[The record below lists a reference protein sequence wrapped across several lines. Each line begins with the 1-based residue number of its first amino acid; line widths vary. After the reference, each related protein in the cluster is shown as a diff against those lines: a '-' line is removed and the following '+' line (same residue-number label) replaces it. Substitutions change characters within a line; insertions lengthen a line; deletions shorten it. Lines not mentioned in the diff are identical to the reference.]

1 MQKLEIERS
10 SESWSRLDEKQK
22 VQLRSVV
29 EQVRALAE
37 SGRKPARRALRLQ
50 RYTLLSLPLVPLRS
64 YSQEFAHLSGAP
76 CAGHSPTLMR
86 GFSATGVL
94 MKRLFSVLLLVTLL
108 VGLSSFSF
116 ADEGMWLFNAF
127 PKDKVQAKYG
137 FAPDQAWLDHVRLSS
152 ARAPNGSSSFVSAD
166 GLIFTNH
173 HIAQDCIHDIST
185 SGKDYMKL
193 GFYAAT
199 HADEAKCPGMEFL
212 VLQEME
218 DVTAKVNSAVKP
230 GMSTA
235 DAGKAQ
241 REEIASL
248 EKQCSSGDIR
258 CDVVTLYSGA
268 MYNLYK
274 YKKYDDIRLVF
285 APEFDIAF
293 FGGDPDNFEY
303 PRYDLDISFFRA
315 YENGQPAKTQNY
327 LKWSPNGANDGELV
341 FVCGHPG
348 RTSRL
353 LTMDQL
359 AFLRDYQYPLQLNSY
374 TRRIAVLQKF
384 GAESDEKAREAQSDM
399 FGLQNSF
406 KAVTGY
412 EDGLKDKELM
422 AKKAT
427 DEQSLKQFVD
437 SSPQRKQEFDDPWDA
452 IAKAVDVQKQIYK
465 PLLYLDNLGGFRG
478 DLARYARFI
487 VRAADQRQKPNNQR
501 MHDYQDSQLPTLE
514 QRLFSTAP
522 IYKPLEQVELSE
534 SLAEMRDALGAGNPD
549 VQKALAGK
557 TPEERAKEVID
568 GTKLDD
574 VAFRKQLYEGGAA
587 AVTASDDPLI
597 SMMREIE
604 PDADAIHKRDDDEV
618 QAVLRQKG
626 ANIGKAL
633 FAQKGLSVPPDATF
647 TLRLS
652 YGAVSGYTLNG
663 KKVPWFTT
671 MGGAFQHAAEHGD
684 KPPYQLPESW
694 VKYKSAINLNTKYDT
709 VSTPDI
715 IGGNSG
721 SPVINKAGEVVG
733 IIFDGNIESLAWNF
747 EYSDKV
753 ARAVEVDTRAITE
766 SLRNIY
772 HADALVDELM
782 PGTIKPNPTRK
793 IQRPTERPPQ

>member
-1 MQKLEIERS
+1 M
-10 SESWSRLDEKQK
+10 
-22 VQLRSVV
+22 
-29 EQVRALAE
+29 
-37 SGRKPARRALRLQ
+37 
-50 RYTLLSLPLVPLRS
+50 
-64 YSQEFAHLSGAP
+64 
-76 CAGHSPTLMR
+76 
-86 GFSATGVL
+86 
-94 MKRLFSVLLLVTLL
+94 MKRVALLFCLFTLCL
-108 VGLSSFSF
+108 GNFSY

-152 ARAPNGSSSFVSAD
+152 ARAPNGSSSFVSPD

-173 HIAQDCIHDIST
+173 HIAQECIHDLST
-185 SGKDYMKL
+185 SGKDYMKS

-199 HADEAKCPGMEFL
+199 RAEEAKCPGMEFL
-212 VLQEME
+212 VLESIE
-218 DVTAKVNSAVKP
+218 DITAKVNGAAKP

-241 REEIASL
+241 REEMGSL
-248 EKQCSSGDIR
+248 EKACSGNGMR
-258 CDVVTLYSGA
+258 CDAVTLYSGA

-285 APEFDIAF
+285 APEFAMAF

-315 YENGQPAKTQNY
+315 YENGEPAKIHDY
-327 LKWSPNGANDGELV
+327 LKWSPAGANQGDLV
-341 FVCGHPG
+341 FVSGHPG

-359 AFLRDYQYPLQLNSY
+359 GFLRDYQYPLQLESY
-374 TRRIAVLQKF
+374 SRRIDALQKF
-384 GAESDEKAREAQSDM
+384 SAQSPENEREAQSDF

-412 EDGLKDKELM
+412 EAGLKDKYLM
-422 AKKAT
+422 TQKAA
-427 DEQSLKQFVD
+427 DEKSLQEFVSAD
-437 SSPQRKQEFDDPWDA
+437 AQRKQEFGDPWVQ
-452 IAKAVDVQKQIYK
+452 ISKAVDIQKQIYK

-478 DLARYARFI
+478 DLAHYARDI
-487 VRAADQRQKPNNQR
+487 VRAAAEKQLPSNQR
-501 MHDYQDSQLPTLE
+501 IRGYQDSQLPTLE

-534 SLAEMRDALGAGNPD
+534 SLAEMQQVLGASNAD

-557 TPEERAKEVID
+557 SPDERGKELIE
-568 GTKLDD
+568 GTKLED
-574 VAFRKQLYEGGAA
+574 VAVRKQLYQGGQA
-587 AVTASDDPLI
+587 AVDASTDPLI
-597 SMMREIE
+597 VLMRQID
-604 PDADAIHKRDDDEV
+604 PDARAVHNQDEDQV
-618 QAVLRQKG
+618 QSVLRNSG
-626 ANIGKAL
+626 GSIGKAL
-633 FAQKGLSVPPDATF
+633 FADKGLSVPPDATF

-652 YGAVSGYTLNG
+652 YGAIEGYKLDG
-663 KKVPWFTT
+663 KNVPWFTT
-671 MGGAFQHAAEHGD
+671 MGGAYEHAAQHGS
-684 KPPYQLPESW
+684 KPPYELPESW
-694 VKYKSAINLNTKYDT
+694 LKYKSAINLKTPFDT

-753 ARAVEVDTRAITE
+753 ARAVEVDSRAILE
-766 SLRNIY
+766 SLKQIY
-772 HADALVDELM
+772 HADALVNEIT
-782 PGTIKPNPTRK
+782 GTNAVALRPHPQPKM
-793 IQRPTERPPQ
+793 QRPAPRQQ

>member
-1 MQKLEIERS
+1 MKRI
-10 SESWSRLDEKQK
+10 
-22 VQLRSVV
+22 
-29 EQVRALAE
+29 AL
-37 SGRKPARRALRLQ
+37 
-50 RYTLLSLPLVPLRS
+50 LLSLV
-64 YSQEFAHLSGAP
+64 
-76 CAGHSPTLMR
+76 
-86 GFSATGVL
+86 VL
-94 MKRLFSVLLLVTLL
+94 FL
-108 VGLSSFSF
+108 GSSIY

-152 ARAPNGSSSFVSAD
+152 ARAPNGSSSFVSPD

-173 HIAQDCIHDIST
+173 HIAQECIHDLST

-193 GFYAAT
+193 GFYAPT
-199 HADEAKCPGMEFL
+199 HADEAKCPGMEFV
-212 VLQEME
+212 VLEDMT
-218 DVTAKVNSAVKP
+218 DVTAKVNGAVKP

-241 REEIASL
+241 REEIGSL
-248 EKQCSSGDIR
+248 EKGCSTEGMR
-258 CDVVTLYSGA
+258 CDVVNLYSGA

-315 YENGQPAKTQNY
+315 YENGEPAKIKDY
-327 LKWSPNGANDGELV
+327 LKWSPNGAGDNELI
-341 FVCGHPG
+341 FVSGHPG
-348 RTSRL
+348 RTGRM

-359 AFLRDYQYPLQLNSY
+359 GFLRDYQFPLQLNSY
-374 TRRIAVLQKF
+374 TRRIDALQKF
-384 GAESDEKAREAQSDM
+384 SAQSPENERQAQSDV

-412 EDGLKDKELM
+412 QGGLKDQELM
-422 AKKAT
+422 ARKAAG
-427 DEQSLKQFVD
+427 EKSLQEFVNSD
-437 SSPQRKQEFDDPWDA
+437 PTRKQEFGDPWAA

-465 PLLYLDNLGGFRG
+465 PLFYLDGLGGFRG
-478 DLARYARFI
+478 DLAAYARVI
-487 VRAADQRQKPNNQR
+487 VRAANEKQKPSNQR
-501 MHDYQDSQLPTLE
+501 IANYQDAQLPTLQ
-514 QRLFSTAP
+514 QRLYSTAP
-522 IYKPLEQVELSE
+522 VYKNLEQVLLTE
-534 SLAEMRDALGAGNPD
+534 SLGEMRDGLGANNPD

-557 TPEERAKEVID
+557 TPDERAKELIE
-568 GTKLDD
+568 GTKLED
-574 VAFRKQLYEGGAA
+574 VAVRKQLFEGGLK
-587 AVTASDDPLI
+587 AVNASTDPLI
-597 SMMREIE
+597 VLMREIE
-604 PDADAIHKRDDDEV
+604 PDAAAVHNQNEDQV
-618 QAVLRQKG
+618 QSVLRQSG

-652 YGAVSGYTLNG
+652 YGSVEGYKLNG
-663 KKVPWFTT
+663 KDVSWFTT
-671 MGGAFQHAAEHGD
+671 MGGAYEHAAKHGD

-694 VKYKSAINLNTKYDT
+694 VKSKSAINLQTPYDT
-709 VSTPDI
+709 VSTADI

-733 IIFDGNIESLAWNF
+733 IIFDGNIESLEWNF
-747 EYSDKV
+747 AYSDKV
-753 ARAVEVDTRAITE
+753 ARAVEVDSRAITE

-772 HADALVDELM
+772 HADGLLKELM
-782 PGTIKPNPTRK
+782 PDQTARK
-793 IQRPTERPPQ
+793 K